1 MTMKDIAILDTYY
14 ALRTVARPGH
24 VTSHP
29 AVLGRMVIAGIKPE
43 DIDSALNQLDAVVRS
58 IACGFGTFTELL
70 DAKGNYRPTLSMGHL
85 HADILADCYDAAQE
99 ARGDER
105 RAYRR
110 P

>member
-1 MTMKDIAILDTYY
+1 
-14 ALRTVARPGH
+14 
-24 VTSHP
+24 
-29 AVLGRMVIAGIKPE
+29 
-43 DIDSALNQLDAVVRS
+43 
-58 IACGFGTFTELL
+58 
-70 DAKGNYRPTLSMGHL
+70 MGHL